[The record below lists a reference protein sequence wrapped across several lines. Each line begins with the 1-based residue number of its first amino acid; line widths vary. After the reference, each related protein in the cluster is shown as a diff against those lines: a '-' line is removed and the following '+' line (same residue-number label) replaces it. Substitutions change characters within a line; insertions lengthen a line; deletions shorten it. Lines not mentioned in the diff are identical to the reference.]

1 MRKLVSLITMLG
13 VMMFLALGAEAQ
25 VNRDAVREKVGERE
39 GNQDAQQ
46 KAQQAR
52 DARANQ
58 EEDDDDDGANVG
70 AIVGGVAAAAVVG
83 TLLVKSGGDDSKE
96 ETVNYSSMDS
106 GKDGSLSRDEFTAS
120 MSKAFTSADKDG
132 SGSVTRDEAVAA
144 YGDRGGKYYDAL
156 DTQNRGS
163 ITMSTL
169 ENDAKQAFDWADANG
184 DGTITADE
192 RSKAATAHTAA
203 EAEQKANPGK
213 AKAIR
218 LLKKVT

>member
-1 MRKLVSLITMLG
+1 M
-13 VMMFLALGAEAQ
+13 GAEAQ
-25 VNRDAVREKVGERE
+25 VDRDAVRERARDQER
-39 GNQDAQQ
+39 NQDAQGR
-46 KAQQAR
+46 AQQAR
-52 DARANQ
+52 DAKANQ
-58 EEDDDDDGANVG
+58 EEEDEDDDDGANVG
-70 AIVGGVAAAAVVG
+70 AIVVGVAAAAVVG

-120 MSKAFTSADKDG
+120 MSKAFGTADKDG
-132 SGSVTRDEAVAA
+132 NGSVTRDEAVAA